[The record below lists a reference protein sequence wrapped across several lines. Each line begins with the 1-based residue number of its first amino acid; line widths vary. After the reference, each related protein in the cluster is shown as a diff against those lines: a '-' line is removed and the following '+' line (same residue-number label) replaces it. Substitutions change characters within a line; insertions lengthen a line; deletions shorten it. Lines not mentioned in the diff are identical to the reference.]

1 MSLLV
6 WLPLNGNFTNNG
18 TTYFEDFVLPS
29 NASWSAGKLGNN
41 LNISNAS
48 TRRTITKLSNLKEFS
63 ISLWYKMEPDKTYTQ
78 WRDVIMVT
86 DSINEFRLE
95 TVNTAGTATSWYG
108 YGMNASGTG
117 HIAVTTGIWY
127 HDTVVVSGRIIKRY
141 INGNLQSTTTSEN
154 DCQLAGD
161 LRLGDAG
168 MYCQIADVRI
178 YDHCLSKKEVKELSK
193 GLVCHYPLKSSYG
206 GQDNL
211 FKASVAIGQ
220 SNCTVDKS
228 QASGYLIK
236 LPSTSGLSIFSSKDL
251 ITNGVFSSSD
261 YGKTFTV
268 SFTAWADANTNLASD
283 LNPDT
288 YGGSLGMPNDTA
300 VINVFTTPTRLV
312 YTGTITNSSGAMVNN
327 TIFRFWHYGSDKGY
341 NNTNIYITDIK
352 VEVGNKV
359 TSWCPNASDNNYMS
373 SNIEYDTSGYCNH
386 GTKSGT
392 IIYNSDTPRYSVS
405 TVFDGTSSGIE
416 IQSSVFPVVLNGPFT
431 VSMWV
436 YDQETG
442 GRSIFFGNWN
452 LTGAFFN
459 IEKEANNKA
468 RFYWNANPDF
478 HCTNSPI
485 AANAWTHLV
494 MTRDGNTVKCYIN
507 GVLTDTS
514 TATLS
519 GTVPTNATIFR
530 LGRDGRSDATMFKGR
545 MSDFRL
551 YATVLSESDIKEL
564 YNQPISF
571 NKHSTMI
578 QGEFIEK

>member
-6 WLPLNGNFTNNG
+6 WLPLNGNFINNG
-18 TTYFEDFVLPS
+18 LTQFDDFILPS
-29 NASWSAGKLGNN
+29 GASWSAGKLGNN

-48 TRRTITKLSNLKEFS
+48 TRRTITKLNNLKEFS
-63 ISLWYKMEPDKTYTQ
+63 ISLWYKMKPDTTYTQ

-108 YGMNASGTG
+108 YGMNAGGTG
-117 HIAVTTGIWY
+117 HIAVTTGVWY
-127 HDTVVVSGRIIKRY
+127 HDTVVVSGRTIKRY

-161 LRLGDAG
+161 LRLGDTG
-168 MYCQIADVRI
+168 MYCQIADIRI
-178 YDHCLSKKEVKELSK
+178 YDHCLSKKEVKEISK
-193 GLVCHYPLKSSYG
+193 GLVCHYQLKSNYG

-236 LPSTSGLSIFSSKDL
+236 LPVTSGLSIFSSKDL

-300 VINVFTTPTRLV
+300 VINVFTTPTRLI

-341 NNTNIYITDIK
+341 NNTNIYITNIK

-359 TSWCPNASDNNYMS
+359 TPWCPNASDNNYMS

-392 IIYNSDTPRYSVS
+392 ITYNSDTPRYSVS

-431 VSMWV
+431 ASMWV

-468 RFYWNANPDF
+468 RFYWSGNPDF

-519 GTVPTNATIFR
+519 GTIPTNATIFR